1 MNRGADILFMDNFER
16 LGVTAD
22 WQKVLPG
29 MVYVDLQENKSRK
42 EIFNAY
48 NNGASLIF
56 TTQNITN
63 PELPVIKV
71 NNVYETMLL
80 MLNKRFN
87 SPQDKV
93 KLVAI
98 SGSNDKDIVLDLLH
112 KILGKEDKALSLK
125 EKLDFYNYF
134 NALNSMTIEDM
145 YQRLNKIVSTGEHF
159 MPLIVD
165 YKLKYFKFINNFKF
179 DCALITGVNNFDIGD
194 QNSVL
199 GSIRGFVSQIPD
211 SKPIIFN
218 NDDDMVLKALVGSK
232 NTVIT
237 YGLNK
242 KAAVTATSIDIN
254 QQTTFNYCLQRS
266 FTTNNGNTVE
276 PFEMPISMNI
286 LGSRSIYNALAVIT
300 CALYYDA
307 DIEHIKTTLNGY
319 LAPDRRFEISDIQG
333 VTILD
338 NYCSNIGDLDKTLE
352 GIQLLNY
359 NKLRLVLGLTKNENE
374 QNVKDLIKVMSQW
387 SGILSIDEVIL
398 CGCLDINDK
407 VIPLSI
413 NDIRRLKKSLNSFVQ
428 IKYFDKLQD
437 AIENIAMNLHTG
449 EMIVL
454 AGGEEM
460 NGAKALLEY
469 QATQENIK
477 KAYH

>member
-1 MNRGADILFMDNFER
+1 MFMDNFER
-16 LGVTAD
+16 IGVTAD

-42 EIFNAY
+42 ELLNAY
-48 NNGASLIF
+48 NNGASVIF

-80 MLNKRFN
+80 MLNKYFHN
-87 SPQDKV
+87 PQDKV

-112 KILGKEDKALSLK
+112 KVLGKKDKALSSN
-125 EKLDFYNYF
+125 EKNDFYNYF
-134 NALNSMTIEDM
+134 NSLNSMTIEDM
-145 YQRLNKIVSTGEHF
+145 YERLNKIVSTGEHF

-165 YKLKYFKFINNFKF
+165 YKLKYFKFINSFKF
-179 DCALITGVNNFDIGD
+179 DCALITGVNNFDVGD
-194 QNSVL
+194 QNYVL
-199 GSIRGFVSQIPD
+199 ESIRGFVSQIPD
-211 SKPIIFN
+211 NKPIILN
-218 NDDDMVLKALVGSK
+218 NDDDMVLKALAGSK
-232 NTVIT
+232 NTIVIT

-242 KAAVTATSIDIN
+242 KSAVTATSIDVN

-266 FTTNNGNTVE
+266 FTTNNGNRVE

-300 CALYYDA
+300 CALYYDV
-307 DIEHIKTTLNGY
+307 DIELIKTTLVSY
-319 LAPDRRFEISDIQG
+319 VAPSRRFEISDIQG
-333 VTILD
+333 VTVLD
-338 NYCSNIGDLDKTLE
+338 NYCSSIGELDKTLE

-359 NKLRLVLGLTKNENE
+359 NKLRLVLAVNKNESE
-374 QNVKDLIKVMSQW
+374 QSIEDLIKLMSQW
-387 SGILSIDEVIL
+387 CSILGIDEVIL
-398 CGCLDINDK
+398 CGCLDINSK

-413 NDIRRLKKSLNSFVQ
+413 NDVRRLKKALNSFVQ

-437 AIENIAMNLHTG
+437 AIENIVVSVNEG
-449 EMIVL
+449 EMLIL

-460 NGAKALLEY
+460 NSAKSLFEY
-469 QATQENIK
+469 QIKQENIK
-477 KAYH
+477 KAFQ

>member
-1 MNRGADILFMDNFER
+1 
-16 LGVTAD
+16 
-22 WQKVLPG
+22 
-29 MVYVDLQENKSRK
+29 
-42 EIFNAY
+42 
-48 NNGASLIF
+48 
-56 TTQNITN
+56 
-63 PELPVIKV
+63 
-71 NNVYETMLL
+71 
-80 MLNKRFN
+80 
-87 SPQDKV
+87 
-93 KLVAI
+93 
-98 SGSNDKDIVLDLLH
+98 
-112 KILGKEDKALSLK
+112 
-125 EKLDFYNYF
+125 
-134 NALNSMTIEDM
+134 
-145 YQRLNKIVSTGEHF
+145 
-159 MPLIVD
+159 
-165 YKLKYFKFINNFKF
+165 
-179 DCALITGVNNFDIGD
+179 
-194 QNSVL
+194 
-199 GSIRGFVSQIPD
+199 
-211 SKPIIFN
+211 
-218 NDDDMVLKALVGSK
+218 
-232 NTVIT
+232 
-237 YGLNK
+237 
-242 KAAVTATSIDIN
+242 
-254 QQTTFNYCLQRS
+254 
-266 FTTNNGNTVE
+266 
-276 PFEMPISMNI
+276 MNI

>member
-71 NNVYETMLL
+71 SNVYETMLL
-80 MLNKRFN
+80 MLNKYFN
-87 SPQDKV
+87 SPQDKL

-134 NALNSMTIEDM
+134 NALNNMTIEDM
-145 YQRLNKIVSTGEHF
+145 YQRLSKIVSTGEHF

-179 DCALITGVNNFDIGD
+179 DCALITGVNSFDIGD

-199 GSIRGFVSQIPD
+199 GSIRSFVSQIPD

-218 NDDDMVLKALVGSK
+218 NDDDMVLKALAGSK